1 MAQALSPTALSSMT
15 APSSHRRKSAYL
27 TRKTSAPYEPLSTHW
42 ETALSKQLTTTLCG
56 PSLSVRSN
64 SVTAEFTA
72 RDRKSTRL
80 NSSHGYISYAVFCL
94 KKKKSTKITSNL
106 IAPQTESRWR
116 LLAPP
121 PRSPGPC
128 PSCLT
133 MPSRCRHYG
142 CRSARFV
149 HRRALSL

>member
-94 KKKKSTKITSNL
+94 KKKKATKITANCSQRDNPRFISTTIFHSSCDPLLKWRDACTLYHVIYVL
-106 IAPQTESRWR
+106 IMSG
-116 LLAPP
+116 
-121 PRSPGPC
+121 SV
-128 PSCLT
+128 SV
-133 MPSRCRHYG
+133 
-142 CRSARFV
+142 V
-149 HRRALSL
+149 HTVS